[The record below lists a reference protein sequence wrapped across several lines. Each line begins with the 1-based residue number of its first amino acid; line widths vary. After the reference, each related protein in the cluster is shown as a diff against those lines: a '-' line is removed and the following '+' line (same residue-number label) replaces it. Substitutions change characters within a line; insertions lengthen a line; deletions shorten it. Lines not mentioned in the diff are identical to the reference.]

1 MPWEIPIYICS
12 RFAEALEQIYIPVG
26 LFKQPPPLSLEKE
39 ICVWISCIHTNI
51 VYIVYTYGYSIKTPP
66 GGFRWKIEIFSSK
79 IFLTKVLFLKT
90 KTSEYYLDSNSASR
104 KLIKLS
110 NHGTDCFSQPAHRS
124 RIYVGCSQLWHC
136 STSLHLSGA
145 AQAAERRQGHGRRPC
160 THGCCSRYVGRC
172 NQERALSP
180 FFNSFC
186 YGWQNPTC
194 CRWNSFYWS
203 YFSQHCKS
211 FIDCYYSAQCNC
223 WDVHCRTRS

>member
-79 IFLTKVLFLKT
+79 IFLTKVLFLET
-90 KTSEYYLDSNSASR
+90 KISEYYLDSNSASR

-136 STSLHLSGA
+136 SISLHLSGA
-145 AQAAERRQGHGRRPC
+145 AHPADRRQGHGRRPC
-160 THGCCSRYVGRC
+160 THGCCSRYMGRC

-180 FFNSFC
+180 FFNSFLL
-186 YGWQNPTC
+186 WMTELNVLQM
-194 CRWNSFYWS
+194 
-203 YFSQHCKS
+203 K
-211 FIDCYYSAQCNC
+211 
-223 WDVHCRTRS
+223 

>member
-79 IFLTKVLFLKT
+79 IFLTKVLFLET
-90 KTSEYYLDSNSASR
+90 KTSEYYLESNSASR

-145 AQAAERRQGHGRRPC
+145 AQAAERR
-160 THGCCSRYVGRC
+160 
-172 NQERALSP
+172 
-180 FFNSFC
+180 
-186 YGWQNPTC
+186 
-194 CRWNSFYWS
+194 
-203 YFSQHCKS
+203 
-211 FIDCYYSAQCNC
+211 
-223 WDVHCRTRS
+223 

>member
-51 VYIVYTYGYSIKTPP
+51 VYIVYTYRYSIKTPP

-79 IFLTKVLFLKT
+79 IFLTKVLFLET
-90 KTSEYYLDSNSASR
+90 KASEYYLDSNSASR

-180 FFNSFC
+180 FFNSFLL
-186 YGWQNPTC
+186 WMTELNVLQM
-194 CRWNSFYWS
+194 
-203 YFSQHCKS
+203 K
-211 FIDCYYSAQCNC
+211 
-223 WDVHCRTRS
+223 